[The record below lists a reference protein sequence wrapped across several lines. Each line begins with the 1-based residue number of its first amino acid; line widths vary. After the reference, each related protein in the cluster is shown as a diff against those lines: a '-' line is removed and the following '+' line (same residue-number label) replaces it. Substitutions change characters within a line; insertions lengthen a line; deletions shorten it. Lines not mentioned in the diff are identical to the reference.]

1 MWDDLTE
8 KINKFSEQI
17 IELLMLSATLDPKNT
32 YILFNVE
39 DICRL
44 VDKFNPKIFLTNK
57 KFS

>member
-8 KINKFSEQI
+8 KINKISEQT

-32 YILFNVE
+32 YTLFNVE
-39 DICRL
+39 DICKL
-44 VDKFNPKIFLTNK
+44 VDKFYPKIFLTKK